1 MPTEKPKVATC
12 TFGKGRKG
20 FRDAGNVLK
29 CKKGFKNA
37 GKVLKR
43 QERF

>member
-12 TFGKGRKG
+12 TFGKCRKG
-20 FRDAGNVLK
+20 FRNAGKVLK
-29 CKKGFKNA
+29 CKKDFKNA
-37 GKVLKR
+37 RKVLKR